1 MVNLSPFVPER
12 SLTRKEDLKKN
23 LKNVDLE
30 TELLGFL
37 DTSAAQNLPNTV
49 KTLYTPG
56 SNNTIAKN
64 DEKFKINATGWQGV
78 NYPSIIQFTTN
89 TKAHEFAKYSYKYT
103 INQ

>member
-1 MVNLSPFVPER
+1 
-12 SLTRKEDLKKN
+12 
-23 LKNVDLE
+23 LE

-49 KTLYTPG
+49 KTLYTLS

-78 NYPSIIQFTTN
+78 NCPSIIQFTTN
-89 TKAHEFAKYSYKYT
+89 TKAHEFAKILINIRLINTESKEAYK
-103 INQ
+103 III